1 MYAKVLFNYD
11 DVAREIRNFWKEYPE
26 SIGIK
31 VNN

>member
-1 MYAKVLFNYD
+1 MYAKVLFND

-31 VNN
+31 VNH